1 VQTTFG
7 GVCGAK
13 KGGLALH
20 FGLESALLSYRF
32 CREVIARNIK
42 QIIRAIR
49 RRALINVIITYWWCE
64 YT

>member
-20 FGLESALLSYRF
+20 FGLESANQIKKIGSDSIFFIVGILYILRILCTCLYFLVLSALL
-32 CREVIARNIK
+32 CR
-42 QIIRAIR
+42 
-49 RRALINVIITYWWCE
+49 
-64 YT
+64 